1 MALLDF
7 FKGKEKRM
15 LRSEIMQMV
24 NGYTPSFTTYSG
36 GVYEMDLTVSA
47 IHAFAKHVSKANPKV
62 LGNGYKNLATQFQ
75 FKMNDDMTTS
85 QFLYR
90 AATIYKCENNVFIIP
105 ITDDYG
111 FIIGW
116 YPVST
121 IGSKIVIV
129 KNEKMLSF
137 RVNSSEEIIPYKEV
151 IHLKSHHYSSELF
164 GDSNR
169 SLSSTMDLIDIQN
182 QGITNGIKQ
191 SSFIRFIAKI
201 AQNLKPEDVA
211 RERDR
216 LAKSNLSIENNSGV
230 FMFDQKYEDVKQ
242 VDSKPFIVDAEQSS
256 YIRTNVYNYFGV
268 NENILQNKFDEIGW
282 GSYYEGEIEP
292 FLIQLSQAMTVK
304 MFTDKELAYKNQI
317 LWESSR
323 LQYADTNT
331 KLNLITQLYDRGFL
345 THNQGLEIMN
355 LPKRLDGDKYFI
367 RLEYT
372 DTDNIGKREEEKEL
386 TDD

>member
-75 FKMNDDMTTS
+75 FKMNDEMTTS

-137 RVNSSEEIIPYKEV
+137 RVNSSEKIIPYKEV

-372 DTDNIGKREEEKEL
+372 DTDNLGKHEEEKEI